1 MDYLCSSLWS
11 LDISFNRP
19 LFSANAT
26 WNQNGTTFATSAVIS
41 NEPYSVFVDV
51 NDTVYAAGYTNYIVR
66 VWLKGS
72 SVPTRNISSN
82 LRNSESLFVTSNGN
96 VYVDNG
102 STASRRRVDRW
113 ALNETVGTRVMNVTA
128 TCTGLFVDINN
139 TLYCSMW
146 DGYRVI
152 KASLN
157 FGVSTAV
164 IAAGNG
170 SAGALPHLLDGPV
183 GIFIDIN
190 FDLYVADS
198 NNNRVQKFSLG
209 QINATTVM
217 GTGASVSSPLRFP
230 RSVVLDADGN
240 LFVAD
245 SQNYRIVTSGP
256 NGFRCIVACSGTS
269 AASSYHLSEPG
280 AIAFDS
286 CGNIFVADIYN
297 NRIQKF
303 FLSSDSCGESTIRE
317 CVAILKDY
325 GRVFA
330 QYL

>member
-1 MDYLCSSLWS
+1 M
-11 LDISFNRP
+11 IS
-19 LFSANAT
+19 T
-26 WNQNGTTFATSAVIS
+26 
-41 NEPYSVFVDV
+41 EPYSVFVDV
-51 NDTVYAAGYTNYIVR
+51 DDTVYAAGYTNNIVR

-102 STASRRRVDRW
+102 SSSTRRRVDRW
-113 ALNETVGTRVMNVTA
+113 ALNETAATRVMNVTA

-146 DGYRVI
+146 DGHRVI

-157 FGVSTAV
+157 LGVSTAV
-164 IAAGNG
+164 IAAGTG
-170 SAGALPHLLDGPV
+170 SAGALPSLLNGPV

-198 NNNRVQKFSLG
+198 QNNRVQKFSLG
-209 QINATTVM
+209 QLNATTVM
-217 GTGASVSSPLRFP
+217 GTGAPVSSPLSFP

-245 SQNYRIVTSGP
+245 SQNHRIVTLGP
-256 NGFRCIVACSGTS
+256 NGFRCIVACTGGST
-269 AASSYHLSEPG
+269 ASSYHLSEPG

-303 FLSSDSCGESTIRE
+303 FLSSNSCGESTI
-317 CVAILKDY
+317 
-325 GRVFA
+325 
-330 QYL
+330 